1 MCNPH
6 DDRRLPAI
14 TRRRPAKSSASAGNF
29 FESGTLLLRKRG
41 RRPNDAPPPRSAPS
55 PDGQRSPRAG
65 TEPRCAAST
74 PANTAPCLP
83 RHAAGVSKTAAGA
96 RIAGRS
102 IRFMDSSAAPMTG
115 SRAARPR
122 RRRARPTHVPA
133 ADSPF
138 RGLSKRWGAGSP
150 SRPGHHGN
158 SPSVRSAARRAAAT
172 FGWPW
177 PRCWLSANRAAPG
190 PACREPRRGRV
201 PAWSCPWR
209 QPAAASPC
217 RPPSSP
223 LLRSFGRLSAP
234 CALLSL
240 DVGAC
245 AMNSANCRTRKSGR
259 LVCHPGVVPVSPGI
273 GASSG
278 AAISVSGK
286 PGHRCRS

>member
-14 TRRRPAKSSASAGNF
+14 TRRHPAKSSASAGNF

-122 RRRARPTHVPA
+122 RRRARPTLVPA
-133 ADSPF
+133 ADSPV
-138 RGLSKRWGAGSP
+138 RGLSKRWGWLSEPAWASREFALRPKCGSE
-150 SRPGHHGN
+150 SRRHRRMAVAEVLAQRESRRAWARLPRAETW
-158 SPSVRSAARRAAAT
+158 PRTRVVLPVAATRCCFTLPTAFFAFAAIFRSA
-172 FGWPW
+172 FG
-177 PRCWLSANRAAPG
+177 A
-190 PACREPRRGRV
+190 
-201 PAWSCPWR
+201 
-209 QPAAASPC
+209 
-217 RPPSSP
+217 
-223 LLRSFGRLSAP
+223 LRTAFFGR
-234 CALLSL
+234 
-240 DVGAC
+240 GG
-245 AMNSANCRTRKSGR
+245 MR
-259 LVCHPGVVPVSPGI
+259 HE
-273 GASSG
+273 
-278 AAISVSGK
+278 
-286 PGHRCRS
+286 